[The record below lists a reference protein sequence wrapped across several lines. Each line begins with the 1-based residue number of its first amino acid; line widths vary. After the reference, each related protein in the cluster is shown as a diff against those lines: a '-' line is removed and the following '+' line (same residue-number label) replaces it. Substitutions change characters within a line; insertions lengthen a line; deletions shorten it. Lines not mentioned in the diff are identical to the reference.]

1 VHPGVLGELQK
12 AAQSAVRPMLAEGG
26 KIIGR
31 ACAHEGRSSSRDRN
45 LQVRAAKFMRPSRSG
60 HVFSPEHLRAV
71 RFGLNLAIKG
81 ACARPLR
88 ISFPKVMAPLFPPAA
103 ARAKRNEKK

>member
-1 VHPGVLGELQK
+1 MKGVL
-12 AAQSAVRPMLAEGG
+12 AAATATSKFARP
-26 KIIGR
+26 
-31 ACAHEGRSSSRDRN
+31 SSCG
-45 LQVRAAKFMRPSRSG
+45 QVRAAKFMRPSRSG